1 MSMNLLRRKA
11 AESRPLTDEQLT
23 IAWQTAS
30 LLLDYPD
37 ESLPE
42 RLALA
47 RRAYDALPD
56 AVGGPLRATVERLDG
71 VALGDLAADYVETF
85 DSRRRHNLFLT
96 YFAHGDTRKRG
107 VALLRFKQ
115 TYLAAGFEPAPE
127 ELPDHLCL
135 VLEFAATID
144 REAGRKLILD
154 HRAGL
159 ELLRIGLVETG
170 SRWAGAV
177 EAVTATLPPLLG
189 DEVEAVRR
197 LAAEGPPEEEVGLTP
212 YATPAFDPGP
222 ATPTGPVELPMPT
235 MPSLPSSVGRE
246 GAR

>member
-107 VALLRFKQ
+107 VRCCGSSRPTSPPASSPRPRSCP
-115 TYLAAGFEPAPE
+115 TTSAWCSSSPRRSTVRPAG
-127 ELPDHLCL
+127 
-135 VLEFAATID
+135 
-144 REAGRKLILD
+144 
-154 HRAGL
+154 
-159 ELLRIGLVETG
+159 
-170 SRWAGAV
+170 S
-177 EAVTATLPPLLG
+177 
-189 DEVEAVRR
+189 
-197 LAAEGPPEEEVGLTP
+197 
-212 YATPAFDPGP
+212 
-222 ATPTGPVELPMPT
+222 
-235 MPSLPSSVGRE
+235 
-246 GAR
+246 

>member
-1 MSMNLLRRKA
+1 MI
-11 AESRPLTDEQLT
+11 RPPP
-23 IAWQTAS
+23 A
-30 LLLDYPD
+30 
-37 ESLPE
+37 
-42 RLALA
+42 A

-135 VLEFAATID
+135 VLEFAATIGPTSVS
-144 REAGRKLILD
+144 RRIRPGRRPPRVALSSPGAAVSNWSPAG
-154 HRAGL
+154 
-159 ELLRIGLVETG
+159 
-170 SRWAGAV
+170 SSSQS
-177 EAVTATLPPLLG
+177 
-189 DEVEAVRR
+189 
-197 LAAEGPPEEEVGLTP
+197 
-212 YATPAFDPGP
+212 PA
-222 ATPTGPVELPMPT
+222 
-235 MPSLPSSVGRE
+235 
-246 GAR
+246 